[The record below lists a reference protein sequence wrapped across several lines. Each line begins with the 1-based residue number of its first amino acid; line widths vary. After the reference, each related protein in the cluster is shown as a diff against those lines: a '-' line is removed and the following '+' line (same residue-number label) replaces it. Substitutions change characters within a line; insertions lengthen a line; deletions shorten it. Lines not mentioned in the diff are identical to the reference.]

1 MKAALDDLLK
11 DAPILAGMKF
21 VHWFD
26 REIPQEEDP
35 LYTVD
40 FGYDLPEDE
49 TDEEAEPEVAV
60 NRADSANI
68 RQTRFRKASIP
79 GRLLPIWTTYPTIF
93 CCCPAQTAAL

>member
-26 REIPQEEDP
+26 REIPQEDDP

-49 TDEEAEPEVAV
+49 TDEEAEPEAAV
-60 NRADSANI
+60 NELTARNPRI
-68 RQTRFRKASIP
+68 KFRKASIP
-79 GRLLPIWTTYPTIF
+79 GSLFPIWTTYPTIF